1 MMRYVL
7 SALFV
12 AFITLLLGGCATKTN
27 YEEALNINT
36 LKAKYLDAT
45 EKGEILNA
53 LQTKVVA
60 TVTYLNKVEPKK
72 YNEGEN
78 FIAGLYYP
86 SIQNSAINEGLD
98 SPHIELFMRVDGEKI
113 EYTSAK
119 EVKEDDSLL
128 SQMPL
133 YSKWYRYYFIKF
145 EDVDAKEFD
154 IVIKESSFG
163 ESVMEFK
170 K

>member
-1 MMRYVL
+1 MKSTLAALIVVSIVL
-7 SALFV
+7 LF
-12 AFITLLLGGCATKTN
+12 GGCSTKTN

-36 LKAKYLDAT
+36 LKAKYLNAT
-45 EKGEILNA
+45 EKGEILNS

-60 TVTYLNKVEPKK
+60 TVTYLNKVDPKK
-72 YNEGEN
+72 FNEGEN
-78 FIAGLYYP
+78 FIAGIYYP

-98 SPHIELFMRVDGEKI
+98 SPNIELFMKVDGEKI

-133 YSKWYRYYFIKF
+133 YSKWYRYYLIKF